1 MDAWYKVVD
10 NKTTR
15 SGVGMNTP
23 DGLQDGEGLAGER
36 VRSKRDL
43 AWLWRGRRK
52 ETLQHFLGA

>member
-1 MDAWYKVVD
+1 MDAWYMVVD
-10 NKTTR
+10 EKTTR

-23 DGLQDGEGLAGER
+23 DGLQDGEWGVER
-36 VRSKRDL
+36 VRSERGL